1 MTQDKGLLS
10 LPQHRSSNKVNKH
23 ILKVKFERNI
33 LTKTDRTMLGR
44 QTHIRT
50 HTDP

>member
-10 LPQHRSSNKVNKH
+10 LPQQRSSNMVNKH
-23 ILKVKFERNI
+23 ILKVKFERNT

-44 QTHIRT
+44 QTHT
-50 HTDP
+50 LTDP